1 MPSPGPGAPPRTPV
15 IPNRYHVQVGA
26 FAEHQNADAIALRIR
41 SMGYAVAITDGP
53 PYRVWV
59 GGYLNQATAE
69 RLAANLRAAGFDVI
83 LTPR

>member
-1 MPSPGPGAPPRTPV
+1 
-15 IPNRYHVQVGA
+15 
-26 FAEHQNADAIALRIR
+26 
-41 SMGYAVAITDGP
+41 MGYAVAITDGP